1 MKSWRKSRANFVAGN
16 DTDSWPTVTLPAKEQ
31 HMDFSVGW
39 TYGLRGWMA
48 WPVGFLQRRLWPHS
62 CSNVSCG
69 KTFPKREWWFQWYFW
84 IQHVHHCFVK
94 VLFHFTSCFFRW
106 VSTIGSM
113 TASVS
118 SRFGEVTGSK
128 VSLLLTLRTST
139 HGIGHLVV
147 TLHSICLWYFNI
159 SLAKVTIKR
168 KHILLKLNHIY
179 VLESLFSKA
188 GHCTALAVFRFFF
201 RVKSRHWFQE
211 QDPWFRVNF
220 TNFESFARF
229 DVMFSKLPNRLAKS
243 AMNLQ
248 KWTFWG
254 GPKTEWP
261 GHPSNIVTYL
271 WKILG
276 NICLF
281 NSISKHLFQGSPS
294 RVLILWL

>member
-168 KHILLKLNHIY
+168 KHILLKLNHIWI
-179 VLESLFSKA
+179 
-188 GHCTALAVFRFFF
+188 G
-201 RVKSRHWFQE
+201 KS
-211 QDPWFRVNF
+211 
-220 TNFESFARF
+220 
-229 DVMFSKLPNRLAKS
+229 
-243 AMNLQ
+243 
-248 KWTFWG
+248 
-254 GPKTEWP
+254 
-261 GHPSNIVTYL
+261 
-271 WKILG
+271 
-276 NICLF
+276 
-281 NSISKHLFQGSPS
+281 LFQGWTLYSSSSVPFFFQGKVSTLISTARSMVS
-294 RVLILWL
+294 RQFHQFWIICKVWCHV